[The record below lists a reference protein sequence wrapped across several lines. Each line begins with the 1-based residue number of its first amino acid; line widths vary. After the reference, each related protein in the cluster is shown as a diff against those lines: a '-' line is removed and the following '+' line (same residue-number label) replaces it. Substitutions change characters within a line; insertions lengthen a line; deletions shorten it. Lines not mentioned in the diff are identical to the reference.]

1 MNLTTNFPPLP
12 WEGKGEATSAAKNV
26 RRLVNVTFGQKFS
39 RPLSKSELRS
49 LLLSD
54 CRAASTVRTIDL
66 IVLHCS
72 DTRPSQNFT
81 IEKLAASH
89 KARGFGEYPGYH
101 FYIRRDGTLYYC
113 RPLSLKGCHVS
124 GYNAHSIGIC
134 TEGGHRENEVV
145 LCGNI
150 KDQMSNIKERVSKY
164 EDNRTAEQKV
174 VVHDLLL
181 ILHEMFPEARICGH
195 RDLPGVAKACPCY
208 DAEREYAYIFNH

>member
-1 MNLTTNFPPLP
+1 MLV
-12 WEGKGEATSAAKNV
+12 TSAAKNA
-26 RRLVNVTFGQKFS
+26 RKPASAISGQKYFALS
-39 RPLSKSELRS
+39 SKSELRS

-54 CRAASTVRTIDL
+54 CQAASARTIDL

-72 DTRPSQNFT
+72 DTKPSQNFT

-113 RPLSLKGCHVS
+113 RPLYLNGCHVS

-134 TEGGHRENEVV
+134 TEGGHREDEPP
-145 LCGNI
+145 LT
-150 KDQMSNIKERVSKY
+150 RKY

-174 VVHDLLL
+174 VVHDLLQL
-181 ILHEMFPEARICGH
+181 LHEMFPMAKIVGH
-195 RDLPGVAKACPCY
+195 HDLNPGKACPCY
-208 DAEREYAYIFNH
+208 DAAKEYAYISKQ

>member
-1 MNLTTNFPPLP
+1 MLHSALP
-12 WEGKGEATSAAKNV
+12 HV
-26 RRLVNVTFGQKFS
+26 S
-39 RPLSKSELRS
+39 RK
-49 LLLSD
+49 
-54 CRAASTVRTIDL
+54 IDL

-101 FYIRRDGTLYYC
+101 FYIRRDGSLYYC
-113 RPLSLKGCHVS
+113 RPLSLKGCHVA

-134 TEGGHRENEVV
+134 TEGGHREDEPP
-145 LCGNI
+145 LT
-150 KDQMSNIKERVSKY
+150 RKY

-174 VVHDLLL
+174 EVHDLLL

-208 DAEREYAYIFNH
+208 DAEKEYAYVLK

>member
-1 MNLTTNFPPLP
+1 M
-12 WEGKGEATSAAKNV
+12 ESAATSA
-26 RRLVNVTFGQKFS
+26 RRPVSVTSGRKFS
-39 RPLSKSELRS
+39 RLSSKSELQS

-54 CRAASTVRTIDL
+54 CRAASARKIDL

-124 GYNAHSIGIC
+124 GHNAHSIGIC

-208 DAEREYAYIFNH
+208 DAEKEYAYILA

>member
-1 MNLTTNFPPLP
+1 M
-12 WEGKGEATSAAKNV
+12 
-26 RRLVNVTFGQKFS
+26 S
-39 RPLSKSELRS
+39 RK
-49 LLLSD
+49 
-54 CRAASTVRTIDL
+54 IDL

-101 FYIRRDGTLYYC
+101 FFIRRDGSLYYC
-113 RPLSLKGCHVS
+113 RPLSLKGCHVA

-134 TEGGHRENEVV
+134 TEGGHREIEVV
-145 LCGNI
+145 LTGATSHPP
-150 KDQMSNIKERVSKY
+150 MRGTERVSKY

-181 ILHEMFPEARICGH
+181 ILHEMFSEARICGH

-208 DAEREYAYIFNH
+208 DAEKEYAYILK